1 MTTAGVQP
9 ADEQLVIDLLRDQLA
24 AAHAFPLWLLAECLP
39 TPHALRASLADT
51 PEPRVIRADRP
62 APDTLDVWYE
72 HPSAGWRL
80 LVIITAR
87 VATPLTRAQHDA
99 VRDRG
104 QAAKDG
110 QLASGYLAVVI
121 GPRRFVRD
129 SGNAHRF
136 TQRVT
141 TEALADWLR
150 ERAEAIQSD
159 PADPANQAQHADP
172 PAATLRHAAARL
184 REGAEHQV
192 RLAADAARAA
202 AERVWRGY
210 DALLQPY
217 KAHLRVER
225 RPPTPAS
232 DVLFVLS
239 PLRRVEHLPVI
250 QLRHAI
256 REHRAAL
263 DVLGLGESAPQV
275 AARLREDI
283 PMDLFIDLSP
293 RALTLWLRLPPLD
306 LRAPLAQQAGDVRH
320 AFGALWRL
328 KNWYLSTLDRW
339 AAWRGLASPE
349 SRSDLPRE

>member
-1 MTTAGVQP
+1 VTTAGVEP
-9 ADEQLVIDLLRDQLA
+9 ADEQLVTNVVRDQLA
-24 AAHAFPLWLLAECLP
+24 AGGAFPLWLLGECLP
-39 TPHALRASLADT
+39 TPHALRASLAET
-51 PEPRVIRADRP
+51 PSPRVIRVDHP
-62 APDTLDVWYE
+62 APDTLDVWFE
-72 HPSAGWRL
+72 HPTAGWRL

-87 VATPLTRAQHDA
+87 IATPLTRAQHDA
-99 VRDRG
+99 VRARG
-104 QAAKDG
+104 QEAKDQ
-110 QLASGYLAVVI
+110 QLASGYLAVVL
-121 GPRRFVRD
+121 GPRRYVRD

-141 TEALADWLR
+141 TESLADWLR
-150 ERAEAIQSD
+150 ERAISLESEQVPQAES
-159 PADPANQAQHADP
+159 PAV
-172 PAATLRHAAARL
+172 TLRVLAARL

-192 RLAADAARAA
+192 RVAAAAARDASD
-202 AERVWRGY
+202 RVWGDY

-217 KAHLRVER
+217 KAHLRIDK
-225 RPPTPAS
+225 RPSTPAG

-263 DVLGLGESAPQV
+263 DVLGLAESAPRV
-275 AARLREDI
+275 ATRLREDI

-306 LRAPLAQQAGDVRH
+306 LRTPLARQAGDVRH

-328 KNWYLSTLDRW
+328 KNWYLSTLDQW
-339 AAWRGLASPE
+339 AQWRGLASPE
-349 SRSDLPRE
+349 LRSDLPRE

>member
-1 MTTAGVQP
+1 MTPAEVEP
-9 ADEQLVIDLLRDQLA
+9 ADEPLVIDVLRDQIA
-24 AAHAFPLWLLAECLP
+24 SGGSFPLWLLAESLP

-51 PEPRVIRADRP
+51 PGPQVARVDRP

-72 HPSAGWRL
+72 HPTSGWRL
-80 LVIITAR
+80 LVIITSR

-99 VRDRG
+99 VRARG
-104 QAAKDG
+104 QEAKDQ

-121 GPRRFVRD
+121 GPRRYLRD

-150 ERAEAIQSD
+150 DHAERFGPDHPD
-159 PADPANQAQHADP
+159 PAASH
-172 PAATLRHAAARL
+172 RHLAARL

-192 RLAADAARAA
+192 RVTAAAARAA
-202 AERVWRGY
+202 SERVWGDY
-210 DALLQPY
+210 DALLQPF
-217 KAHLRVER
+217 KAHLRVDK
-225 RPPTPAS
+225 RPPTPGG
-232 DVLFVLS
+232 DVLFALS
-239 PLRRVEHLPVI
+239 PLRRVEHLPVA

-263 DVLGLGESAPQV
+263 DVLGLDDSAPQV
-275 AARLREDI
+275 ASRMRDDI

-306 LRAPLAQQAGDVRH
+306 LRTPLAQQVGDVRH

-328 KNWYLSTLDRW
+328 KNWYLSTLERW
-339 AAWRGLASPE
+339 AAWRGRALPE
-349 SRSDLPRE
+349 GRGDLRRE

>member
-1 MTTAGVQP
+1 MTTAGVEP
-9 ADEQLVIDLLRDQLA
+9 ADEPLVIDVLRDQLA
-24 AAHAFPLWLLAECLP
+24 AGGAFPLWLLSECLP
-39 TPHALRASLADT
+39 IPHPLRASLADT
-51 PEPRVIRADRP
+51 PSPQVVRVDRP
-62 APDTLDVWYE
+62 APDTLDVWFE
-72 HPSAGWRL
+72 HPTAGWRL

-87 VATPLTRAQHDA
+87 IATPLTRAQHDA
-99 VRDRG
+99 VRARG
-104 QAAKDG
+104 QAAKEG
-110 QLASGYLAVVI
+110 QLASGYLAVI
-121 GPRRFVRD
+121 LGPRRFVRD

-141 TEALADWLR
+141 TESLADWLR
-150 ERAEAIQSD
+150 ERAATIESGNAG
-159 PADPANQAQHADP
+159 PNEP
-172 PAATLRHAAARL
+172 PHNAAELRSIAARL

-192 RLAADAARAA
+192 RVAADSARAA
-202 AERVWRGY
+202 AERVWGDY

-217 KAHLRVER
+217 KAHLRVEK
-225 RPPTPAS
+225 RPPTPGS
-232 DVLFVLS
+232 DVLFTLS

-275 AARLREDI
+275 AARLRDDI

-306 LRAPLAQQAGDVRH
+306 LRSPLAQQAGDLRH

-339 AAWRGLASPE
+339 AAWRGLASPQ
-349 SRSDLPRE
+349 SSGDLPRE

>member
-1 MTTAGVQP
+1 MTTAGLEP
-9 ADEQLVIDLLRDQLA
+9 ADEPLVIDVLRDQLVSGG
-24 AAHAFPLWLLAECLP
+24 AFPLWLLAECLP
-39 TPHALRASLADT
+39 TPHALRASLSDT
-51 PEPRVIRADRP
+51 PGPQAVRVDRP
-62 APDTLDVWYE
+62 AADTLDVWYE
-72 HPSAGWRL
+72 HPTSGWRL
-80 LVIITAR
+80 LVIITSR

-99 VRDRG
+99 VRARG
-104 QAAKDG
+104 QEAKDQ

-121 GPRRFVRD
+121 GPRRYVRD

-150 ERAEAIQSD
+150 ERAATLESDEAARAAPS
-159 PADPANQAQHADP
+159 
-172 PAATLRHAAARL
+172 AATLRQLAARL

-192 RLAADAARAA
+192 RVAAAAARAA
-202 AERVWRGY
+202 SERVWGDY
-210 DALLQPY
+210 DALLQPF
-217 KAHLRVER
+217 KAHLRVEK
-225 RPPTPAS
+225 RPPTPGS

-239 PLRRVEHLPVI
+239 PLRRVEHLPAI

-263 DVLGLGESAPQV
+263 DVLGLADSAPEV
-275 AARLREDI
+275 AHRLREDI

-306 LRAPLAQQAGDVRH
+306 LRMPLVQQSGDVRH

-328 KNWYLSTLDRW
+328 KNWYLSTLEHW
-339 AAWRGLASPE
+339 AAWRGLASPDL
-349 SRSDLPRE
+349 RGDLPRE

>member
-1 MTTAGVQP
+1 MTTAGAEP
-9 ADEQLVIDLLRDQLA
+9 ADEPLVIDVLRDQLA
-24 AAHAFPLWLLAECLP
+24 SGGAFPLWLLAECLP
-39 TPHALRASLADT
+39 TPHALRASLSDT
-51 PEPRVIRADRP
+51 PGPRVVRADRS
-62 APDTLDVWYE
+62 APDTLDLWYE
-72 HPSAGWRL
+72 HPTSGWRL
-80 LVIITAR
+80 LVIITSR

-99 VRDRG
+99 VRARG
-104 QAAKDG
+104 QEAKDQ

-121 GPRRFVRD
+121 GPRRYVRD

-150 ERAEAIQSD
+150 DRAEVLGPDQPDLA
-159 PADPANQAQHADP
+159 ARHRHL
-172 PAATLRHAAARL
+172 AATL

-192 RLAADAARAA
+192 RVASAAARAA
-202 AERVWRGY
+202 SERVWGDY
-210 DALLQPY
+210 DALLQPF
-217 KAHLRVER
+217 KAHLRVDK
-225 RPPTPAS
+225 RPPTPGS
-232 DVLFVLS
+232 DVLFALS

-250 QLRHAI
+250 QLRHAV

-263 DVLGLGESAPQV
+263 DVLGLGDSAPQV
-275 AARLREDI
+275 ASRLRDDI

-306 LRAPLAQQAGDVRH
+306 LRTPLAQQPGDVRH

-328 KNWYLSTLDRW
+328 KNWYLSTLERW

-349 SRSDLPRE
+349 SRGDLPRE